1 MVLVRASCRCRTLV
15 TAGRRQ
21 MPEWGGEFKSP
32 PSDTSVSTPL
42 FGWMGRSMGSAK
54 PFSQRFC
61 LAVDGGLDCGAR
73 FGKASRPEC
82 ADLVDKVRLG
92 DDSEI
97 VEARNA
103 VGRHA
108 IVGPEP

>member
-1 MVLVRASCRCRTLV
+1 M
-15 TAGRRQ
+15 
-21 MPEWGGEFKSP
+21 
-32 PSDTSVSTPL
+32 D
-42 FGWMGRSMGSAK
+42 SAK
-54 PFSQRFC
+54 PFSQGFC
-61 LAVDGGLDCGAR
+61 LAIDGGLDGGAR
-73 FGKASRPEC
+73 LGKAGWLQC

-97 VEARNA
+97 VEAHNA